1 MNQQQFLDIINFR
14 IEGANQAPLPPTV
27 EIFNAVKQHIID
39 LENLRDNTSE
49 SFDDVVIP
57 PFPVY

>member
-1 MNQQQFLDIINFR
+1 MNQQQFLEIINFR
-14 IEGANQAPLPPTV
+14 IEGASQAPLPPTV
-27 EIFNAVKQHIID
+27 ETFNAVKEHIKE